1 MEPGCFDPEG
11 EMNMQMRYMA
21 ESDYDQVIAL
31 WTACP
36 EVELNS
42 ADDSREGIAR
52 FLRRNPDTCFVAEEE
67 GQLVGVILSGS
78 DGRRG
83 YIYHAAV
90 PPAMRGRGVG
100 SMLVRAVL
108 EKMHEAG
115 VGKVGLLTFRDNEAG
130 HRFWAK
136 FGFVVRDD
144 LYYHSNVLVPMQR
157 L

>member
-1 MEPGCFDPEG
+1 
-11 EMNMQMRYMA
+11 MQMRYML

-31 WTACP
+31 WTSCP

-52 FLRRNPDTCFVAEEE
+52 FIRRNPDTCFVAEEE
-67 GQLVGVILSGS
+67 GRLVGVILSGS

-90 PPAMRGRGVG
+90 PPSMRGKGIG
-100 SMLVRAVL
+100 SMLVNAVL
-108 EKMHEAG
+108 DKMREAG
-115 VGKVGLLTFRDNEAG
+115 VGKVGLLTFTDNEAG
-130 HRFWAK
+130 IRFWGK
-136 FGFVVRDD
+136 HGFVVRDD
-144 LYYHSNVLVPMQR
+144 LYYHSNVLVDMKR